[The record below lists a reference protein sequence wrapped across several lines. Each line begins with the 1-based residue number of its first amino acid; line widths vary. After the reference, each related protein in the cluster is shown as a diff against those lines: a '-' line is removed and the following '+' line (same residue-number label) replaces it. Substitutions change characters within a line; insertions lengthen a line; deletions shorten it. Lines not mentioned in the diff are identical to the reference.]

1 MSNNKKKLNLIG
13 LIIIALSIYTLGVKN
28 LIAFFVLE
36 EENRVFLGGGG
47 ELTRR
52 K

>member
-1 MSNNKKKLNLIG
+1 MSNTKKKQNLIG
-13 LIIIALSIYTLGVKN
+13 LIIIALIYILGVKN
-28 LIAFFVLE
+28 LNEFFVLE
-36 EENRVFLGGGG
+36 EENRVFLRGGG